1 MEVAVEPVVSVTDA
15 GVLQDRPL
23 EGFAANDTVPA
34 KVPIEVTVIVDE
46 PKFVARILVGVTAP
60 RVKVKLAPTETW
72 TPAAPFTVLDK
83 VEAEAAVP
91 VTVTT
96 KLAAGRELQ
105 VTDIRPALLTV
116 AVQPVGWVD
125 VTA

>member
-1 MEVAVEPVVSVTDA
+1 MDVAVEPAVKVTEA

-34 KVPIEVTVIVDE
+34 KVPTEVTVIVDE
-46 PKFVARILVGVTAP
+46 PEFVARILVGVTAP
-60 RVKVKLAPTETW
+60 RVTVKLAPPETW

-96 KLAAGRELQ
+96 KLALGRELQ
-105 VTDIRPALLTV
+105 VTETRPAALTV
-116 AVQPVGWVD
+116 SVQFG
-125 VTA
+125 

>member
-1 MEVAVEPVVSVTDA
+1 MVTDA
-15 GVLQDRPL
+15 TGWHDKPA
-23 EGFAANDTVPA
+23 EGLAVNATVPVNA
-34 KVPIEVTVIVDE
+34 PIPVTVTVDE
-46 PKFVARILVGVTAP
+46 PELVARILVGVTAP
-60 RVKVKLAPTETW
+60 RVTAKLAPTETW

-105 VTDIRPALLTV
+105 VTDIRPALLT
-116 AVQPVGWVD
+116 
-125 VTA
+125 